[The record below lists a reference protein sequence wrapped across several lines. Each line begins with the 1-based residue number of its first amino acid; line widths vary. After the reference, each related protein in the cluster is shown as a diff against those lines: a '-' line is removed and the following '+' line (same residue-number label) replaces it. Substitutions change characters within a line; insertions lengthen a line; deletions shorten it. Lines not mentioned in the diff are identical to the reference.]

1 MGCSGL
7 EMEGSMEGVEWGIEK
22 MRNKVTSILTSISY
36 FSSGAPQYQF
46 LFTMVLLHPHNG
58 GHSLVDRGR
67 GADAA
72 GFSALGQGWGREK
85 LGRWLSPSLLGPRN
99 MVDGYALGLST
110 HRSEGE
116 SCSRTVVVNVKSQVS
131 QKF

>member
-1 MGCSGL
+1 
-7 EMEGSMEGVEWGIEK
+7 MEGVEWGIEK

-36 FSSGAPQYQF
+36 FSSGASQYQF

-72 GFSALGQGWGREK
+72 GFSAPGQGWG
-85 LGRWLSPSLLGPRN
+85 
-99 MVDGYALGLST
+99 
-110 HRSEGE
+110 EGE
-116 SCSRTVVVNVKSQVS
+116 ARQMASP
-131 QKF
+131 